1 VAVVSPSL
9 RVDLSEPPWP
19 DLATKPKKV
28 MKLGDGAV
36 AFTAVAGGMTSGR
49 ASAALRIDLPD
60 GRAILIE
67 TSLRALHAAVAALVA
82 RHGEPFMRHELSD
95 REHKLGLAIV
105 DLTRQLTEAKNRLG
119 EPVEINLEQGDA
131 VYDRE
136 QRLRRALSLA
146 RSMLLSGERLTEA
159 AAQEIDDALTDRM
172 VGS

>member
-1 VAVVSPSL
+1 
-9 RVDLSEPPWP
+9 
-19 DLATKPKKV
+19 
-28 MKLGDGAV
+28 
-36 AFTAVAGGMTSGR
+36 
-49 ASAALRIDLPD
+49 
-60 GRAILIE
+60 
-67 TSLRALHAAVAALVA
+67 
-82 RHGEPFMRHELSD
+82 MRHELSD

-159 AAQEIDDALTDRM
+159 AAQEIDDALTDRA
-172 VGS
+172 VGT